1 MRDSEMDAEVGLHRH
16 ARTRGMRRAVLIAA
30 VVLAPLPAL
39 AHPGHGEHASFVAG
53 LLHPLSGVD
62 HLVAMLMVGLWA
74 GVLGGR
80 ARLVLP
86 GAFLAA
92 MLVGFGMGAA
102 DVGLP
107 GVEAGTLASVVV
119 LAALAVLAVPMP
131 LAGAAVLVAVAGLL
145 HGHAHG
151 TEGAATLAYMAGF
164 LVATAGLIGAGLALA
179 APLAPFARRLG
190 ARVRMRAA

>member
-1 MRDSEMDAEVGLHRH
+1 MPASSKEDVDQLAKKLTVDGRDAFIVDLLG
-16 ARTRGMRRAVLIAA
+16 
-30 VVLAPLPAL
+30 PA
-39 AHPGHGEHASFVAG
+39 GEG
-53 LLHPLSGVD
+53 QKRI
-62 HLVAMLMVGLWA
+62 
-74 GVLGGR
+74 LG
-80 ARLVLP
+80 
-86 GAFLAA
+86 A